1 MSKVFDYEKLLAAAK
16 ERRAAFTDNRP
27 FPHNVIDHFMDACIL
42 QQALAEFPKPGQQT
56 FYSYDNPFEKKI
68 AFDQILCLPPTIREI
83 LIEMNAPGFLRFLE
97 ELSGIQGL
105 IPDPYYR
112 GCGIHAVEQGG
123 KLDIHLDF
131 NKHKKLGLN
140 RKLNVLLY
148 LNPDWQESFGGQLEF
163 WSAQKAGGSWIL
175 DQCEKKIAP
184 LFNRLVVFSYTEKS
198 FHGHPEPLR
207 CPAGWS
213 RKALMAAYYLSP
225 VLDQNPEDAHS
236 TLYMRRP
243 GDPIHADIEM
253 LRTKRGQ
260 QRLASNLQNEFTA

>member
-1 MSKVFDYEKLLAAAK
+1 MVFDCERLLATAREMNPVFVNA
-16 ERRAAFTDNRP
+16 RP
-27 FPHNVIDHFMDACIL
+27 FPHIVLDHFMGTEL
-42 QQALAEFPKPGQQT
+42 LERALAEFPGPAQHT

-68 AFDQILCLPPTIREI
+68 AFDQILRLPPALREI

-148 LNPDWQESFGGQLEF
+148 LNPDWQEDFGGHLEL
-163 WSAQKAGGSWIL
+163 WSSQKAGGQWVLSR
-175 DQCEKKIAP
+175 CEKKIAP
-184 LFNRLVVFSYTEKS
+184 LFNRLVVFAYTEQS

-213 RKALMAAYYLSP
+213 RKALMATYYLSP
-225 VLDQNPEDAHS
+225 ALEENQEEPHS
-236 TLYMRRP
+236 TIYMRRP
-243 GDPIHADIEM
+243 DDPVHEEVEA
-253 LRTKRGQ
+253 LRKKRSQ